1 MGNKNRI
8 LSLDVLRGVF
18 TSLRVFTSN
27 PGSWTYRFAIFTYTG
42 WVGCSVTDVF
52 FPVFI
57 FVVGISVYVSLKSA
71 KETQHPRDL
80 YSKIF
85 SRTVKLFLIGM
96 ALNLLPDFDFSSLR
110 IMGVLQ
116 RIALVYCACA
126 LLCLHTTMRTQAVL
140 AAILLAGY
148 WAALT
153 YIPVPGFGVASYVP
167 QESLAAWIDQLVL
180 GGHLYKYSPFI
191 DPEGI
196 LSTLPATASALT
208 GMIASQFLLSKRSAV
223 RKLTTL
229 SLMGI
234 ACILLGLLWN
244 KSFPIEKRLWT
255 SSYVL
260 FTSGIA
266 LCCLSFFY
274 VVLDV
279 LKIRK
284 WSPLI
289 VAYGTNALPVYIAL
303 EAIPALLYLIQV
315 KNSTGETMRL
325 QDWIFTHWFNSWAS
339 SPELA
344 SLLYSVVLLLVFSI
358 PVWILYK
365 KNIIIKV

>member
-1 MGNKNRI
+1 MSNKSRI

-27 PGSWTYRFAIFTYTG
+27 PGSWTHRFAIFTYTG
-42 WVGCSVTDVF
+42 WVGCSFTDVF
-52 FPVFI
+52 FPLFI
-57 FVVGISVYVSLKSA
+57 FVVGVSVYVSLKSA
-71 KETQHPRDL
+71 KEIKQPSEL

-85 SRTVKLFLIGM
+85 SRTIKLFLIGM
-96 ALNLLPDFDFSSLR
+96 ALNLLPDFDFASLR
-110 IMGVLQ
+110 VMGVLQ
-116 RIALVYCACA
+116 RIAVVYCACA
-126 LLCLHTTMRTQAVL
+126 LLFLHTNLRTQ
-140 AAILLAGY
+140 ILLVLFLLIGY

-153 YIPVPGFGVASYVP
+153 FIPVPGFGVASYVP
-167 QESLAAWIDQLVL
+167 QESLAAWLDQLVL
-180 GGHLYKYSPFI
+180 GGHIYKYSPTV

-196 LSTLPATASALT
+196 LSTLPAIATALT
-208 GMIASQFLLSKRSAV
+208 GMIASQFLLSARSDT

-229 SLMGI
+229 VLSGI
-234 ACILLGLLWN
+234 ALIMLGLLWN
-244 KSFPIEKRLWT
+244 NSFPIEKRLWT

-274 VVLDV
+274 LLLDV

-284 WSPLI
+284 WSPVI
-289 VAYGTNALPVYIAL
+289 VAYGTNALPIYIAL
-303 EAIPALLYLIQV
+303 EAIPTLLYLIQV
-315 KNSTGETMRL
+315 KTNTGEMMRL
-325 QDWIFTHWFNSWAS
+325 QDWIFTNWFNNWACS
-339 SPELA
+339 SELA
-344 SLLYSVVLLLVFSI
+344 SLLYSVALLLVFSI